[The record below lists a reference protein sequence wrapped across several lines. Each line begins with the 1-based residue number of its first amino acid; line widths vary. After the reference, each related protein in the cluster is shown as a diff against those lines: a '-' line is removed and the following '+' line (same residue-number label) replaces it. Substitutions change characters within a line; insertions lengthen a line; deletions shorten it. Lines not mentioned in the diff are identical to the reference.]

1 MEIKIFGIIAPMLIN
16 FILLF
21 NRKKKWALSKYRW
34 YFVLSLSI
42 LGVFIYILT
51 NDESLDGRTKLAIWG
66 LLTPLIFT
74 LIDVA
79 FRNYSKQL
87 HNRDLYLWLRD
98 SNDIDDSK
106 LSGGKHVKGSD
117 RILSM
122 ILLFTVIFLPLI
134 ILVFK

>member
-34 YFVLSLSI
+34 YFILSLSI
-42 LGVFIYILT
+42 LGVFIYTLT
-51 NDESLDGRTKLAIWG
+51 NNESLDGRTKLAIWG

-74 LIDVA
+74 LIDVT

-87 HNRDLYLWLRD
+87 HNRDLYLWLRG

-122 ILLFTVIFLPLI
+122 ILLFTVIFLPLL
-134 ILVFK
+134 ILIFK